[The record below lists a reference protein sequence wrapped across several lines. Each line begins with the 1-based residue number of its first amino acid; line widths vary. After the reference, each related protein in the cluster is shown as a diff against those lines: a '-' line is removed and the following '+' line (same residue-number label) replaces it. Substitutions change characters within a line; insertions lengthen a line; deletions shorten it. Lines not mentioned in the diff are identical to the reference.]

1 VIKIFSLVR
10 KVTIFVQTSAPEAV
24 MQSVSIPIVVFSGII
39 IVLGAVLSLVGILVD
54 NVYEGNSASL
64 IAQGKGQDLVTIMLA
79 VPALIG
85 ALVFSIRGSM
95 RAELAVA
102 GLLGYF
108 LYTYFSYAF
117 LLEFNKWFLAYVA
130 AFSCSLFSFVLILV
144 RLTKSAPDSITLPQ
158 APLSAGA
165 ILLILLAFALLFMW
179 LSQLIP
185 AMQGKS
191 VRVIEESGG
200 KPVIQALDLGI
211 IVPAAIVIAIMAFR
225 QNPGGVVWL
234 TVFLVKGIT
243 MALAIVS
250 MTIFM
255 ARAGTSDTGGA
266 IVFSVFSALFIAV
279 FIWLFVSM
287 RVTSHVV

>member
-1 VIKIFSLVR
+1 
-10 KVTIFVQTSAPEAV
+10 
-24 MQSVSIPIVVFSGII
+24 MQPMSVPIVVLSGII
-39 IVLGAVLSLVGILVD
+39 VVLGAVLSLVGIFVD
-54 NVYEGNSASL
+54 DVYEGNSASL
-64 IAQGKGQDLVTIMLA
+64 IAQGKGQDLVTLMLA
-79 VPALIG
+79 VPALIV
-85 ALVFSIRGSM
+85 ALIFSLRGSLH
-95 RAELAVA
+95 AELAVA

-144 RLTKSAPDSITLPQ
+144 RLMKAAPDRIAVPQ
-158 APLSAGA
+158 APLNVGA
-165 ILLILLAFALLFMW
+165 ILLILLGVALLFMW

-185 AMQGKS
+185 AMQGRS

-211 IVPAAIVIAIMAFR
+211 IVPAAMVIAIMVFR
-225 QNPGGVVWL
+225 HNPGGVVWL
-234 TVFLVKGIT
+234 SVFLVKGIT

-250 MTIFM
+250 MTFFM
-255 ARAGTSDTGGA
+255 ARAGTPDTGGA
-266 IVFSVFSALFIAV
+266 VVFSVFSALFLGV